1 MDGIGDLESICGDDS
16 REILEVLDEPDLLA
30 ELVTV
35 EQPEVLDGCVC
46 VRVSV
51 CVFDADLMKG
61 FTSVSSALMYQA
73 GWTTNRPFRS
83 FLSLMGRRSQ
93 RVRGSEIRSM
103 RGRFSY
109 LLSMDV

>member
-1 MDGIGDLESICGDDS
+1 MCVCAGE
-16 REILEVLDEPDLLA
+16 
-30 ELVTV
+30 
-35 EQPEVLDGCVC
+35 CVC
-46 VRVSV
+46 V
-51 CVFDADLMKG
+51 CMFDADLMKG

>member
-51 CVFDADLMKG
+51 CVC
-61 FTSVSSALMYQA
+61 
-73 GWTTNRPFRS
+73 
-83 FLSLMGRRSQ
+83 
-93 RVRGSEIRSM
+93 SM
-103 RGRFSY
+103 QT
-109 LLSMDV
+109 